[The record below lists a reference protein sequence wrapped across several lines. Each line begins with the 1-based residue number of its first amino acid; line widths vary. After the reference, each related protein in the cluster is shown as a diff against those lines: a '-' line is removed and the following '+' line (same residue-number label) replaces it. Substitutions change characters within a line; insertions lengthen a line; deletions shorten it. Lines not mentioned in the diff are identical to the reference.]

1 MLSYDIAG
9 YFATWPQRLHA
20 LFQHVKPI
28 ENKIDNT
35 SYSPM
40 QHTGKSSCIQ
50 HLILHTADI
59 HTTFKPRAPFL
70 SALVYHGFQRAKI
83 SGSDFKIRATNFK
96 IQGTYFLFAPTWV

>member
-9 YFATWPQRLHA
+9 YFATWPQRLLA

-50 HLILHTADI
+50 HLILHAADI

-70 SALVYHGFQRAKI
+70 SALVYHGFQRAKNM
-83 SGSDFKIRATNFK
+83 SDIFQIMSDIF
-96 IQGTYFLFAPTWV
+96 